1 MFGWTVENGCGVRAT
16 YRSIVLGSVFVCD
29 IISPTLLS
37 FFFSVT
43 DRHTHTRNLSWF
55 LPTLTFS
62 CKYLPFEWPKL
73 GLSCWRLIQD
83 IDHGPLWGWSA
94 ASHFFWHSSME
105 ELSHVCLCGGKGF
118 VCVCVCECF
127 RRWSRRVW
135 GRGRLGLKKQERLLL
150 SMSPVPSFLAVNL
163 IRKNTRSG
171 FTMQAFVSGRHRN
184 RKPFWKLFPAY

>member
-1 MFGWTVENGCGVRAT
+1 MNCGKRLWCQGDIQKHCAWKCVCLRHYFSYPA
-16 YRSIVLGSVFVCD
+16 FV
-29 IISPTLLS
+29 
-37 FFFSVT
+37 FFSVT

-83 IDHGPLWGWSA
+83 IGHGPLWGWSA

-135 GRGRLGLKKQERLLL
+135 GRGRLGLKKQQRLLL

>member
-1 MFGWTVENGCGVRAT
+1 MCVCVMFGWTVENGCGVRAT

-118 VCVCVCECF
+118 VCVCVCV
-127 RRWSRRVW
+127 SV
-135 GRGRLGLKKQERLLL
+135 LGGG
-150 SMSPVPSFLAVNL
+150 VGGCGV
-163 IRKNTRSG
+163 G
-171 FTMQAFVSGRHRN
+171 GG
-184 RKPFWKLFPAY
+184 

>member
-1 MFGWTVENGCGVRAT
+1 MNCGKRLWCQGDIQKHCAWKCVCLRHYFSYPA
-16 YRSIVLGSVFVCD
+16 FV
-29 IISPTLLS
+29 
-37 FFFSVT
+37 FFSVT

-55 LPTLTFS
+55 LLTLTFS

-83 IDHGPLWGWSA
+83 TGHCGDGLQRRIFSDIAQWRSSRMSA
-94 ASHFFWHSSME
+94 
-105 ELSHVCLCGGKGF
+105 F
-118 VCVCVCECF
+118 VVEKAVFVCECF

-135 GRGRLGLKKQERLLL
+135 GRGRLGLKKQQRLLL